1 MAIIYLHHKKRNWT
15 CQTRVKNGKNTG
27 IKVGVIIIS
36 LAQPFFQISTSSH
49 SLFLLHMVRW
59 RTGNWEKDNSLA
71 LCSSHNDALSFSN
84 FKEGLY
90 CTAGYNMPS
99 HLIARPCTLVS
110 GIRGWSV
117 LTGRAWKLD
126 SSDTSM
132 AKLQHLLQL
141 WTYRDFLFKYM

>member
-1 MAIIYLHHKKRNWT
+1 MAIIYLYCKKRNWT
-15 CQTRVKNGKNTG
+15 CQTRVKNEKNTG
-27 IKVGVIIIS
+27 IKVGVIIIT
-36 LAQPFFQISTSSH
+36 LAQPFSKSPPHPIH
-49 SLFLLHMVRW
+49 SFFCTWSDGEL
-59 RTGNWEKDNSLA
+59 GIEKDNSLA
-71 LCSSHNDALSFSN
+71 LRSSHNDALSFSN